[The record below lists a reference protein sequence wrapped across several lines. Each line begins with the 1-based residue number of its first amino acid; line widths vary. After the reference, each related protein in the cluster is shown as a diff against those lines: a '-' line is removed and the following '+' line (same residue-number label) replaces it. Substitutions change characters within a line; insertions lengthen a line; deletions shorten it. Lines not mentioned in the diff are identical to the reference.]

1 MNRLRASIAA
11 VFLAFA
17 PACSLLYDAG
27 TFATVAGDS
36 SVPAKEEGLTDATKE
51 SAAVVIDAD
60 AQDLDSSAPGNDLD
74 RTLYPADASY
84 WERAANGN
92 GHGYFVVR
100 TSGRIDWP
108 LARDAAARVPRGH
121 LATFET
127 FEEYLFVKDVVA
139 AAAPAFVV
147 RNLKRLGPWVGL
159 ERIAPGF
166 LKLGWVTNTPYVHD
180 AREWS
185 SGEPSDE
192 PPGEP
197 YVAFL
202 GFTTS
207 SALALHDAIAAE
219 DINAY
224 VVEVE

>member
-17 PACSLLYDAG
+17 PACTLLFDAG

-36 SVPAKEEGLTDATKE
+36 SAPATEGLSDATTE
-51 SAAVVIDAD
+51 SAAVVLDAD
-60 AQDLDSSAPGNDLD
+60 AQDSDSSAQRNDLD

-84 WERAANGN
+84 WERAASGN
-92 GHGYFVVR
+92 GHGYFVVNA
-100 TSGRIDWP
+100 SGRIDWP
-108 LARDAAARVPRGH
+108 LARAAAARVPRGH

-127 FEEYLFVKDVVA
+127 FEEYLFVKGVVA
-139 AAAPAFVV
+139 AVASAFVV
-147 RNLKRLGPWVGL
+147 RQLKRLGPWVGL
-159 ERIAPGF
+159 ERIAPGYV
-166 LKLGWVTNTPYVHD
+166 KLGWVTDAPYVHD
-180 AREWS
+180 TREWL
-185 SGEPSDE
+185 SGEPNDE

-207 SALALHDAIAAE
+207 SQIALHDAIAAE